1 MSYVF
6 LKKLSLSIV
15 YSKRHHEY
23 EKIFIEEES
32 IEILKTPDLVN
43 NDVVKK
49 TEYNQLDGKV
59 NNISTTDTINL
70 VKKPN
75 KNTKISEIENK
86 ANDHDHAK
94 YITTQEFN
102 KLSADNFIARLKQED
117 LASKN
122 YIANSLKK
130 TNFNNNKL
138 LSFKKK
144 NLTQINQNM
153 NLLLMN

>member
-1 MSYVF
+1 M
-6 LKKLSLSIV
+6 
-15 YSKRHHEY
+15 
-23 EKIFIEEES
+23 
-32 IEILKTPDLVN
+32 
-43 NDVVKK
+43 
-49 TEYNQLDGKV
+49 
-59 NNISTTDTINL
+59 
-70 VKKPN
+70 
-75 KNTKISEIENK
+75 
-86 ANDHDHAK
+86 
-94 YITTQEFN
+94 
-102 KLSADNFIARLKQED
+102 SADNFIARLKQED